1 MLEDSDNHK
10 SAKEKNKSK
19 LKKDAVKQKSLEKN
33 GPWTVTSVKSVKD
46 QNGDSNLSKKLKK
59 ANKHSLVGNISNEP
73 NPNNSEK
80 KTARKRKEKF
90 GKRDVW

>member
-1 MLEDSDNHK
+1 MEDNDNHK

-59 ANKHSLVGNISNEP
+59 ANKHSLVGNISNES

-90 GKRDVW
+90 GKRDV